1 MPIPICCWPEKI
13 KAGILCRDRI
23 FCTLAEARVFF
34 CKKITATAGKRV
46 FVANIVFSGIISIS
60 EKKVRIMSKK
70 ANQKAK
76 LLYLQQILLEET
88 DEKHVLTVQQ
98 LIERLAE
105 LEIPAERKSLYDDIA
120 TLQAFGLDVIAT
132 RSRANI
138 YRIGS
143 RLFTLSELQLLAEA
157 VVKSSVIT
165 KNKAQKLVDKLAR
178 LASRYQAETLRENL
192 KAQKYDDAELLCPVE
207 LRCSN
212 EIVPVVLDYLADSK
226 VKKSKE
232 ETSVIEGTAV
242 VDQAFY
248 SWLFGLGNKVKLAE
262 PANVKKDFV
271 KYCKKVLNQY
281 K

>member
-13 KAGILCRDRI
+13 KDGILCRDRI

-105 LEIPAERKSLYDDIA
+105 LEIPAERKSLYD
-120 TLQAFGLDVIAT
+120 VIAT

-157 VVKSSVIT
+157 VVKSSAIT
-165 KNKAQKLVDKLAR
+165 QNKAQKLVDKLAR

-212 EIVPVVLDYLADSK
+212 EIVPVVLEYLADSK

-232 ETSVIEGTAV
+232 ETSVIEGTVV

-248 SWLFGLGNKVKLAE
+248 GWMFGFGNKVKVTE

>member
-34 CKKITATAGKRV
+34 CKKITDTAGKRV

-157 VVKSSVIT
+157 VVKSSAIT
-165 KNKAQKLVDKLAR
+165 QNKAQKLVDKLAR

-192 KAQKYDDAELLCPVE
+192 KAQKYD
-207 LRCSN
+207 N
-212 EIVPVVLDYLADSK
+212 EIVPVVLEYLADSK

-248 SWLFGLGNKVKLAE
+248 GWMFGFGNKVKVTE